1 MSIINTVYFKDQ
13 WVNKF
18 NETATKKDT
27 FYKADGSTVQCDFM
41 NQVFSS
47 HGFVK
52 GKNYT
57 AASLG
62 LKNGGAMNF
71 ILPYKGVKT
80 DDLLLTADKA
90 SDLLSGGEPKSGM
103 VTFKLP
109 KFNFNTDIDLGGALK
124 SLGVK
129 KAFKETANFS
139 GISSDKGLYISEV
152 KQQIHRIDVVIHR
165 EVGQTLLDLGI
176 DDLRREAH
184 RRLSLIHI

>member
-1 MSIINTVYFKDQ
+1 MVKMCIRDS
-13 WVNKF
+13 
-18 NETATKKDT
+18 
-27 FYKADGSTVQCDFM
+27 GSTVQCDFM

-71 ILPYKGVKT
+71 ILPDKGVKA
-80 DDLLLTADKA
+80 DDLLLTADKV

-109 KFNFNTDIDLGGALK
+109 KFNFNTDIEMCIRDRGRAWRVQSDLL
-124 SLGVK
+124 L
-129 KAFKETANFS
+129 TAQIVRLHNTCL
-139 GISSDKGLYISEV
+139 LYTSRCV
-152 KQQIHRIDVVIHR
+152 
-165 EVGQTLLDLGI
+165 
-176 DDLRREAH
+176 
-184 RRLSLIHI
+184 